1 MQVRSRYFKGL
12 KDYDIIKSFGEMI
25 RRIIKITA
33 EEKQSTEWAYCP
45 QEIVEMLAKVPVP
58 EIYSTIFIQFMEN
71 M

>member
-1 MQVRSRYFKGL
+1 
-12 KDYDIIKSFGEMI
+12 MI

-45 QEIVEMLAKVPVP
+45 QEIVEMLDKVPVP